1 MSKNCL
7 FCPKKESSITQKVL
21 IKIFFNV
28 ISHLMYMV
36 WLDLDAKSAL
46 DTGTPS
52 VEAHKCAVCA
62 ILQVKCSINDDLF
75 MKRNQG
81 SVNHN

>member
-28 ISHLMYMV
+28 ISHLIYMI
-36 WLDLDAKSAL
+36 WLDLDVEL
-46 DTGTPS
+46 VPDTGTPS
-52 VEAHKCAVCA
+52 VEAHWGAV
-62 ILQVKCSINDDLF
+62 ISLFSKMVGGGVKNLKKWVTSF
-75 MKRNQG
+75 
-81 SVNHN
+81 VNSS

>member
-28 ISHLMYMV
+28 ISHLIYMI
-36 WLDLDAKSAL
+36 WLDLDVEPAP

-52 VEAHKCAVCA
+52 VEAHSSAVTFEA
-62 ILQVKCSINDDLF
+62 KVRKI
-75 MKRNQG
+75 G
-81 SVNHN
+81 

>member
-1 MSKNCL
+1 MSKNSL

-21 IKIFFNV
+21 IEIFFNV
-28 ISHLMYMV
+28 IFHLMYMV

-52 VEAHKCAVCA
+52 VEAHKCAVNCTRKIEKFQHQFSKKA
-62 ILQVKCSINDDLF
+62 Y
-75 MKRNQG
+75 
-81 SVNHN
+81 

>member
-28 ISHLMYMV
+28 ISHLIYMI
-36 WLDLDAKSAL
+36 WLDLDARLAL
-46 DTGTPS
+46 NTGTPS
-52 VEAHKCAVCA
+52 VEAHWGAVNFYVPDLCRMLVVS
-62 ILQVKCSINDDLF
+62 ILNRLGIF
-75 MKRNQG
+75 
-81 SVNHN
+81 

>member
-1 MSKNCL
+1 MSKNSL

-21 IKIFFNV
+21 IEIFFNV
-28 ISHLMYMV
+28 IFHLMYMV

-52 VEAHKCAVCA
+52 VEAHKCAVTLELDISTLYPYHTLELA
-62 ILQVKCSINDDLF
+62 YYT
-75 MKRNQG
+75 
-81 SVNHN
+81 

>member
-28 ISHLMYMV
+28 ISHLIYMI
-36 WLDLDAKSAL
+36 WLDLDVEPSP
-46 DTGTPS
+46 DNGIPS
-52 VEAHKCAVCA
+52 VEDHWGAVVLGT
-62 ILQVKCSINDDLF
+62 IYMEIIESLLTT
-75 MKRNQG
+75 
-81 SVNHN
+81 